1 MAAMERKLIGRWGE
15 AAAAEYL
22 RKKGYKI
29 IAQGYHSRFGEVDL
43 IAANKKF
50 VAFVEVKTRKS
61 ASFARAMEY
70 VDANK
75 QRKLAATA
83 SLWLSENATKL
94 QPRLDVI
101 EVYYTDDGGALSV
114 GSINHIENAFGG

>member
-1 MAAMERKLIGRWGE
+1 MERKIIGRWGE
-15 AAAAEYL
+15 ATAAAHL
-22 RKKGYKI
+22 QNKGYKI
-29 IAQGYHSRFGEVDL
+29 VAQGYRSRFGEVDL
-43 IAANKKF
+43 IAANKKY
-50 VAFVEVKTRKS
+50 VIFVEVKTRRS

-70 VDANK
+70 VDTNK

-83 SLWLSENATKL
+83 SMWLSENATKL

-114 GSINHIENAFGG
+114 GSINHIENAFGV